1 MFYIVVINHLSCGES
16 NESNYHLEKLNSFE
30 QAVECL
36 TDDDNYENYREFF
49 IVTNNDSLV
58 KRYGHVL
65 YLHEFKKISD
75 PNDSYEEHGLFLR
88 FGRHYVENIFE
99 NVEKLIQNNKLFS
112 IHMNWSSIQH
122 QPWDDFGPT
131 EVMKEFDC
139 WAYNQVFL
147 FFKSPQHYKSNF
159 DSFGLL
165 RIPEFSNISLEKI
178 NSLFNTDILKIKNKL
193 FPELSWSEENGYLKY
208 FDKKS
213 YLRLFVKKSHLQIL
227 EEYPFSILCFENLI
241 DKNGYL
247 EVYLKSL
254 VSKSTGE
261 LLIQEKSHF

>member
-1 MFYIVVINHLSCGES
+1 MFYIVLINHMSYGKS
-16 NESNYHLEKLNSFE
+16 SESNYHLEKLKSFD

-36 TDDDNYENYREFF
+36 SDDDNYENYKEFF
-49 IVTNNDSLV
+49 IITNDDSLV
-58 KRYGHVL
+58 RRYGRVL
-65 YLHEFKKISD
+65 YLDEFKKISD
-75 PNDSYEEHGLFLR
+75 PNVYCEEEGLVLR
-88 FGRHYVENIFE
+88 FGKHYVENIFE

-112 IHMNWSSIQH
+112 IHMTWLSIQH
-122 QPWDDFGPT
+122 QPWDDYGPT
-131 EVMKEFDC
+131 EVMKEFDS

-147 FFKSPQHYKSNF
+147 FYKSPQHYKRNF
-159 DSFGLL
+159 DSFGILQ
-165 RIPEFSNISLEKI
+165 IPKFSKISLEQI
-178 NSLFNTDILKIKNKL
+178 NSLFSTNILQIKNEIL
-193 FPELSWSEENGYLKY
+193 PELSWQEENGYLKY

-213 YLRLFVKKSHLQIL
+213 YFRLFIKKSHLQIL
-227 EEYPFSILCFENLI
+227 EEHPFSILCFENLI